1 MTRVIENL
9 ESTRRLVPGRVR
21 ELCALQAERR
31 RSELGELRVALVL
44 GEAGV
49 GKTRL
54 AAEVLPRRG
63 EWATGLIARN
73 SALGDVPSFAPWA
86 AALDL
91 HADVLGTGGACR
103 ACGSGLGGLPALARR
118 GEIGHDASSCAQALR
133 RHLVEWMPGLLAQA
147 SADRPVVVL
156 LDDAHQGHEAIWE
169 MLLRLAWECPDC
181 RLFVLATARP
191 AELASHRIATEVLQ
205 VLEQE
210 ALISRL
216 VLAPL
221 SRADVGKL
229 AADTLG
235 PDRVPEALVD
245 WLTAQAQGNPR
256 LVVGLLEAVVDNG
269 ADLRAPALNRV
280 PDRLAR
286 WVRTEVARHDPPA
299 VALVELIAVAG
310 DLVALGDLVQITGRP
325 IEDVA
330 LTMEH
335 LVRCGAVTEQQ
346 TGATLSYQLTR
357 RLTRE
362 VVYAGI
368 GGIRRRL
375 LHRQW
380 AATLRAGGRTE
391 AAATHYVRAA
401 QAGDS
406 EAIDTLI
413 EMAAQ
418 TVTRGLFSQ
427 VWRAVSRLQDLLPIG
442 DARWVGIFDALF
454 QQPNWGIVDRTEH
467 HVVELAAVRR
477 MRQLLAGIADP
488 QRQVDV
494 RLWLAGLF
502 ACGAG
507 DLDAGE
513 RECRQALA
521 LCRQG
526 GRERAG
532 RTAAVEL
539 AKIRG
544 WHGDLRGAELAARQ
558 QLSEAQRVGDQRAT
572 AEALAALGH
581 TLGWQGRFDAAE
593 EVLLRSIELGTAAG
607 RLSWAGQSL
616 ALLASLDACRGHLVS
631 ARTRWAQAAALRPH
645 YDPMLSGCGAF
656 IELVA
661 GDLPMVAAHARCG
674 DGHDPAAGSC
684 LPAAGS
690 CLPAAGSC
698 LPAAGSCLPA
708 AGSCLPAAGSCLP
721 AAGSCLPAA
730 GSCLPVRLAGRV
742 AMAAAERGQ
751 LTEAREDLDAMRRS
765 DSKTLGV
772 LEPLY
777 WWALA
782 VVARAEGRLAAA
794 AAALQRTVD
803 CYAAMNAW
811 ALRGFVLADLAEV
824 SAAAG
829 DCGAA
834 TKAAVSAHNTAR
846 RTGAPLHQALDLLA
860 TAWALIGQGHRD
872 QAAAIAWRAVDGF
885 NSGGYAL
892 LAARAQVAYATAVGA
907 AGRDVLREAI
917 GTFDMCGA
925 VVRRDEARTLL
936 HGFQAEQRCTT
947 AAVCGPDSL
956 TRRERQ
962 VAELAASGYTAAQIA
977 TQLHIGVRTVET
989 HLARSYAKLGVTS
1002 KQQLVLRRAEL
1013 GMSPEQ

>member
-9 ESTRRLVPGRVR
+9 ESTRRLMPGRVR
-21 ELCALQAERR
+21 ELGALQAERQ
-31 RSELGELRVALVL
+31 RSALGELRVALVL
-44 GEAGV
+44 GEAGL

-54 AAEVLPRRG
+54 AAEGLPRG
-63 EWATGLIARN
+63 SEWAIGLVARN
-73 SALGDVPSFAPWA
+73 SPLGDIPPFGPWA
-86 AALDL
+86 AALNL
-91 HADVLGTGGACR
+91 HDDDRGSGRACR
-103 ACGSGLGGLPALARR
+103 ACGSGFGGLPALERR
-118 GEIGHDASSCAQALR
+118 AEIGHDASSCAQTLR
-133 RHLVEWMPGLLAQA
+133 HHLVEWMPGLLAKA
-147 SADRPVVVL
+147 SADRPVVVI
-156 LDDAHQGHEAIWE
+156 LDDAHRAHDAVWE
-169 MLLRLAWECPDC
+169 MLLRLAWDSPDS
-181 RLFVLATARP
+181 RLLVVVTARP
-191 AELASHRIATEVLQ
+191 AELARRRIATEVLQ

-221 SRADVGKL
+221 SRADVAEL
-229 AADTLG
+229 AADILG
-235 PDRVPEALVD
+235 PDRTPAELVD
-245 WLTAQAQGNPR
+245 WLMAHAQGNPR
-256 LVVGLLEAVVDNG
+256 LVVGLLEAVVNNG
-269 ADLRAPALNRV
+269 ADLRAPVLNRI

-325 IEDVA
+325 IDDIA
-330 LTMEH
+330 LTMEY
-335 LVRCGAVTEQQ
+335 LVRCGAVAEQR
-346 TGATLSYQLTR
+346 TGATVSYQLTC

-368 GGIRRRL
+368 GGIRRHL
-375 LHRQW
+375 MHRQW

-391 AAATHYVRAA
+391 AAAPHYVRAA

-406 EAIDTLI
+406 EAIDALI

-418 TVTRGLFSQ
+418 TVARGVSSQ
-427 VWRAVSRLQDLLPIG
+427 SWRTISRLQDLLPIG
-442 DARWVGIFDALF
+442 DDRWLGVFDSLV
-454 QQPNWGIVDRTEH
+454 QESSWGIVDRTEY
-467 HVVELAAVRR
+467 HVIEIAAVRR
-477 MRQLLAGIADP
+477 MRQLLAGITDL

-502 ACGAG
+502 SCGAG

-513 RECRQALA
+513 RECSQALA
-521 LCRQG
+521 LCRG
-526 GRERAG
+526 VGRGRAG
-532 RTAAVEL
+532 RAAAVEL

-544 WHGDLRGAELAARQ
+544 WHGDLCGAELAARE
-558 QLSEAQRVGDQRAT
+558 QLAEAERAGDQRAL

-593 EVLLRSIELGTAAG
+593 EVLLRSVELGTAAG
-607 RLSWAGQSL
+607 RLSWSGQSL

-645 YDPMLSGCGAF
+645 HDPMLSGCGAF

-661 GDLPMVAAHARCG
+661 GDLPMVTAHAQQCE
-674 DGHDPAAGSC
+674 GHGSAAGSC

-690 CLPAAGSC
+690 CLPAAGHC
-698 LPAAGSCLPA
+698 LPI
-708 AGSCLPAAGSCLP
+708 
-721 AAGSCLPAA
+721 
-730 GSCLPVRLAGRV
+730 RLAGRV

-751 LTEAREDLDAMRRS
+751 LAEAREDLDAMTRS

-777 WWALA
+777 WWASG

-824 SAAAG
+824 SVAAG
-829 DCGAA
+829 DYSAA
-834 TKAAVSAHNTAR
+834 TQAAESAHNTAR
-846 RTGAPLHQALDLLA
+846 RTDALLHQVLSLLA

-872 QAAAIAWRAVDGF
+872 QAAEVALRAVEGF
-885 NSGGYAL
+885 RCRGYAL
-892 LAARAQVAYATAVGA
+892 LAARSQVAYATAVGGSDRTA
-907 AGRDVLREAI
+907 AKDVLREAI
-917 GTFDMCGA
+917 RAFDTCGA
-925 VVRRDEARTLL
+925 IVRRGEARALL
-936 HGFQAEQRCTT
+936 HGFESEQPCTP

-962 VAELAASGYTAAQIA
+962 VAELAAGGYTAAQIA

-989 HLARSYAKLGVTS
+989 HLARGYAKLGVSS

>member
-1 MTRVIENL
+1 MTRIIENR
-9 ESTRRLVPGRVR
+9 ESTRRLVPGRVP

-31 RSELGELRVALVL
+31 RSALGELRVALVL

-49 GKTRL
+49 GKTLL

-73 SALGDVPSFAPWA
+73 SALRDIPPFGPWA
-86 AALDL
+86 AALGL
-91 HADVLGTGGACR
+91 HDDGRGIGGTCR
-103 ACGSGLGGLPALARR
+103 ACGSGLGGLPRLARR
-118 GEIGHDASSCAQALR
+118 GEIAHDASSCAQALR
-133 RHLVEWMPGLLAQA
+133 HHLVEWMPGLLAKA
-147 SADRPVVVL
+147 SAERPIVVL
-156 LDDAHQGHEAIWE
+156 LDDAHQGHDAMWE
-169 MLLRLAWECPDC
+169 MLLRLAWESPDC

-191 AELASHRIATEVLQ
+191 AELASHRTATEVLQ

-235 PDRVPEALVD
+235 PDHVPETLVD
-245 WLTAQAQGNPR
+245 WLMAQAQGNPR
-256 LVVGLLEAVVDNG
+256 LVVGLLEAVADNG

-286 WVRTEVARHDPPA
+286 WVRTEVARHDPPT
-299 VALVELIAVAG
+299 VALIELIAVAG

-330 LTMEH
+330 LTLER
-335 LVRCGAVTEQQ
+335 LVHCGAVTEQQ
-346 TGATLSYQLTR
+346 TGTTLSYQLTR

-375 LHRQW
+375 MHRHW

-391 AAATHYVRAA
+391 AAALHYVRAA

-406 EAIDTLI
+406 EAIDALI

-418 TVTRGLFSQ
+418 GVARGLFSQ
-427 VWRAVSRLQDLLPIG
+427 AWRTVSRLQGLLPIS
-442 DARWVGIFDALF
+442 DDRWLGVFDALF
-454 QQPNWGIVDRTEH
+454 QQSNWGIVDRTEH
-467 HVVELAAVRR
+467 HVVEIAAVRR
-477 MRQLLAGIADP
+477 MRQLLAGIADL

-521 LCRQG
+521 LCRRG

-544 WHGDLRGAELAARQ
+544 WYGDLCGEELAARQ
-558 QLSEAQRVGDQRAT
+558 QLGEAQRVGDQRAT

-593 EVLLRSIELGTAAG
+593 EVLLRSVELGTAAG

-645 YDPMLSGCGAF
+645 HDPMLSGCGAF

-661 GDLPMVAAHARCG
+661 GDLPMVTAHAQLCE
-674 DGHDPAAGSC
+674 GHDPAAGSC

-698 LPAAGSCLPA
+698 LPAAGQ
-708 AGSCLPAAGSCLP
+708 
-721 AAGSCLPAA
+721 
-730 GSCLPVRLAGRV
+730 CLPVRLAGRM
-742 AMAAAERGQ
+742 AMAAAELGQ
-751 LTEAREDLDAMRRS
+751 LAEAREDLDAMTRS

-777 WWALA
+777 WWASG

-824 SAAAG
+824 SVAAG
-829 DCGAA
+829 DCRAA
-834 TKAAVSAHNTAR
+834 TQAAESGHNTAR
-846 RTGAPLHQALDLLA
+846 RTGAPLHQALSLLA
-860 TAWALIGQGHRD
+860 TAWALIGQGHCD
-872 QAAAIAWRAVDGF
+872 QAAGVALRAVEGF
-885 NSGGYAL
+885 RCRGYAL
-892 LAARAQVAYATAVGA
+892 LAARSQVAYATAVGGSDRTA
-907 AGRDVLREAI
+907 AKDVLREAI
-917 GTFDMCGA
+917 RAFDTCGA

-936 HGFQAEQRCTT
+936 HGFESEQPCTPAGTT

-962 VAELAASGYTAAQIA
+962 VAELAAGGYTAAQIA
-977 TQLHIGVRTVET
+977 TRLHIGVRTVET
-989 HLARSYAKLGVTS
+989 HLARSYAKLGVTC
-1002 KQQLVLRRAEL
+1002 KQQLVLRRGEL
-1013 GMSPEQ
+1013 GMTPGQ